1 MQQRQRSGVIMG
13 LMGLSLFVAAAIG
26 SGPAQAATGNGPYY
40 AEPAWAQK
48 LPVATR
54 FIELTDWSSAAV
66 LDRETGLV
74 WEKAPQVTAETWFS
88 ARGTCANKTIGN
100 RKGWRLPSVHEL
112 ASVIDPSQSNP
123 ALPLGHPFINVLS
136 TGYWSATS
144 NAETPTFAWNVG
156 VGNGN
161 VGTFFKTSF
170 YQVWCVRGAMNA
182 DAY

>member
-1 MQQRQRSGVIMG
+1 MG

-54 FIELTDWSSAAV
+54 FIELTDWNGAAV

-74 WEKAPQVTAETWFS
+74 WEKSPQTTPSTWFQ
-88 ARGTCANKTIGN
+88 ARFDCTGKTTGG

-112 ASVIDPSQSNP
+112 ASLIDPSQSNP
-123 ALPLGHPFINVLS
+123 ALPLSHPFTNVLPS
-136 TGYWSATS
+136 GYWSAATS
-144 NAETPTFAWNVG
+144 AENPPLAWGVDVGGGG
-156 VGNGN
+156 VGGAL
-161 VGTFFKTSF
+161 KTGAL
-170 YQVWCVRGAMNA
+170 QVWCVRGGTNA
-182 DAY
+182 DTY

>member
-123 ALPLGHPFINVLS
+123 ALPLSHPFTNVLPFP
-136 TGYWSATS
+136 YWSATTL
-144 NAETPTFAWNVG
+144 AENPTSAWYVNVT
-156 VGNGN
+156 NGN
-161 VGTFFKTSF
+161 VFTTNKADAHR
-170 YQVWCVRGAMNA
+170 VWCVRGGTNA
-182 DAY
+182 DTY